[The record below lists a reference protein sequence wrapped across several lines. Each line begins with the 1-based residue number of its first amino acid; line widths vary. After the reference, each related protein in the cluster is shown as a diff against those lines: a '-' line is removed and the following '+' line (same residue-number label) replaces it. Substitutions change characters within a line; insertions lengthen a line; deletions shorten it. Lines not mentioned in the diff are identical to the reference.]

1 MRSHITLVLQAALAL
16 SLPLVAEAQ
25 TTATAPP
32 AGTLTIERVEQGLVF
47 APDVRVTEVNGETAT
62 LAGGYIG
69 WMTDRTWLVGAGG
82 YWLANQ
88 DDDLKMAYGGMVV
101 EWLGRSSERI
111 GFGLKGLVGGGRA
124 TLGSTV
130 GEYFGGDFQPPHAVN
145 WSRHRGPLGGRS
157 GGIIGADTEILVR
170 EYFFVAEPQAGV
182 VLHFARWA
190 RLDLGVG
197 YRFAAGAGRLD
208 DELSG
213 ASASIAI
220 QFGGTSRQKP

>member
-1 MRSHITLVLQAALAL
+1 MLSHIALASAAAVAL
-16 SLPLVAEAQ
+16 SLPLVANAQ

-32 AGTLTIERVEQGLVF
+32 AGTLTIERVDQGLVV
-47 APDVRVTEVNGETAT
+47 ATDVRVTDVNGDTAT
-62 LAGGYIG
+62 LAGGYFG

-88 DDDLKMAYGGMVV
+88 DDLKMAYGGMVV

-130 GEYFGGDFQPPHAVN
+130 GESFGADIQPLHAVN
-145 WSRHRGPLGGRS
+145 WNRHRGPIGGGRS
-157 GGIIGADTEILVR
+157 GGIIDADTEILVR

-182 VLHFARWA
+182 VLHFASWA
-190 RLDLGVG
+190 RLELGVG